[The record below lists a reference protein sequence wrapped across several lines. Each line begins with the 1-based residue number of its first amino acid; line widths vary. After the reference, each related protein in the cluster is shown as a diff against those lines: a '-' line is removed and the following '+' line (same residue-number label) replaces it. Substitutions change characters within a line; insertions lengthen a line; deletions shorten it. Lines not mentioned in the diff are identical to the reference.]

1 MIQKQH
7 LDDVQLSWLFL
18 NEKLNFDTSEK
29 SELGRS
35 VELFIAEL
43 NVILQKL
50 HDTSIT
56 STHRQKK
63 QQHKLFLSDNPIAT
77 TQSSQSQNINSS
89 SSIRNEKKK
98 NYGRLVKRL
107 KHKIRSGSTRQHY
120 QKKSNEYMEKTEAY
134 QCLGV
139 NDPLPNLIERTNKYL
154 LDLRLAHW
162 ITQKQYELLCAKPS
176 EAKLAHLY
184 YLSKTHKPGTPLH

>member
-1 MIQKQH
+1 
-7 LDDVQLSWLFL
+7 
-18 NEKLNFDTSEK
+18 
-29 SELGRS
+29 
-35 VELFIAEL
+35 FIAEL

-63 QQHKLFLSDNPIAT
+63 QKHKLFLSDNPLAT

-89 SSIRNEKKK
+89 SSFRNGKKK
-98 NYGRLVKRL
+98 NYRRLVKRL
-107 KHKIRSGSTRQHY
+107 KHKIRTRQHY

-139 NDPLPNLIERTNKYL
+139 NDPLPNLIERTN
-154 LDLRLAHW
+154 
-162 ITQKQYELLCAKPS
+162 
-176 EAKLAHLY
+176 
-184 YLSKTHKPGTPLH
+184 